1 MCMLDSKWG
10 KTLSIKYM
18 IKFIYLVKN
27 SIQSNKIKPCTFSP
41 SHVITFNKL
50 LSLKTSKPYD
60 LEKRV
65 QALE

>member
-1 MCMLDSKWG
+1 MLDSKWG

-18 IKFIYLVKN
+18 IKLIYLGKN
-27 SIQSNKIKPCTFSP
+27 RIQSNKIKPCTFSP